1 MDGSSEASEWHGQQ
15 RVLDYPI
22 PVSEA
27 EEIETLMATVERLL
41 REVRVAADSELARE
55 LRQTGDALLAA
66 RAALAD
72 GRARRF
78 GNGISADRAPPVA
91 TRWPPPPLATLG
103 LIAVCSVSVGFW
115 LRRSVAA
122 RRPAVFGHLGR

>member
-41 REVRVAADSELARE
+41 REVRVAADSELGRE

-78 GNGISADRAPPVA
+78 GNGISTERAPPVA
-91 TRWPPPPLATLG
+91 PRWPRPPLATLG